1 MPIDYFRR
9 IPRDFTEG
17 TSPGVLMTIV
27 STCIMGSLFVLEVR
41 DFLDVQVTTDVVMD
55 DSDDSE
61 DLQINFDMLMPDL
74 VCQFASIDV
83 SDMMGTN
90 RQGIT
95 KNIVMQR
102 VDSSGK
108 KIQRVDYTGD
118 QVLEY
123 ESGELPG
130 NAGLCAAPRLQPS
143 RQVSRRPP
151 CTQNAA
157 AAAFLPDS

>member
-1 MPIDYFRR
+1 
-9 IPRDFTEG
+9 
-17 TSPGVLMTIV
+17 
-27 STCIMGSLFVLEVR
+27 
-41 DFLDVQVTTDVVMD
+41 MD

-143 RQVSRRPP
+143 QQVSRRPP